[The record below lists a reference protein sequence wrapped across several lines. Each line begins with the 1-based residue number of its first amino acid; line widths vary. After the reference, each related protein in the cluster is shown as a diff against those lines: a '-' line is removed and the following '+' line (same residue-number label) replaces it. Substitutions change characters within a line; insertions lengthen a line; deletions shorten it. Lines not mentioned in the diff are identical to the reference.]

1 VGLRI
6 NSEGDFAKMKLY
18 ATVITVFG
26 LLSVLACA
34 GTQTGD
40 PGTKNDAMLIT
51 PQRLKDIAGI
61 EWHLKKMITDNK
73 SIPLIEDTENT
84 FSCDAEGKVAGVAT
98 INRYFG
104 NFNLKENG
112 DIVWNKAF
120 GMTRMAGPPELMAQE
135 AAFMEA
141 LDHTSRMYLNGSW
154 LTLINENESTRLEFT
169 KSDS

>member
-1 VGLRI
+1 MRNEKDI
-6 NSEGDFAKMKLY
+6 SIMKKY
-18 ATVITVFG
+18 ATLMTVVG
-26 LLSVLACA
+26 LLSVFACA
-34 GTQTGD
+34 ETPSGGTE
-40 PGTKNDAMLIT
+40 PKADAIQIT
-51 PQRLKDIAGI
+51 SRGIKDIAGI

-73 SIPLIEDTENT
+73 PIALIKDTENT
-84 FSCDAEGKVAGVAT
+84 LSCDADGKVAGVAT

-141 LDHTSRMYLNGSW
+141 LTHTSRMVLKGSW
-154 LTLINENESTRLEFT
+154 LTLINENESTRLEFE
-169 KSDS
+169 KSDN